1 MVIWTTAAEFPG
13 ILVAYFLIDAVGR
26 RKAIGVQLSLA
37 TVSFLLL
44 SVCTSHLFS
53 MVCLFVTRGLF
64 NGSAQTMIVYTAEV
78 FPTTVRA
85 VGVGMAGS
93 VGRLGAIVTPFVA
106 QVLIHRSFYW
116 VVVAYAVPLV
126 VCVVASLLLRIETND
141 RLLQNST
148 DGDPKN
154 GKYQTFQ

>member
-1 MVIWTTAAEFPG
+1 MNFKLTPSEAPPPPHFNVGFRNFARTTSQRHYTSTLKKGGRGKWTTAAEFPG

-93 VGRLGAIVTPFVA
+93 VGRLGAIVTPVVLGLA
-106 QVLIHRSFYW
+106 TDLLIHCAT
-116 VVVAYAVPLV
+116 VA
-126 VCVVASLLLRIETND
+126 
-141 RLLQNST
+141 
-148 DGDPKN
+148 
-154 GKYQTFQ
+154 